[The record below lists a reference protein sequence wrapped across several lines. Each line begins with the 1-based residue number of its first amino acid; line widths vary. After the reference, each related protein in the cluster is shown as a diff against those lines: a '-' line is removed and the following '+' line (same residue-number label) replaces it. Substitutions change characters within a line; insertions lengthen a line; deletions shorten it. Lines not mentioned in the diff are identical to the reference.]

1 MTMNIPSEQRR
12 TSRPSETALLAG
24 IFRATADCIAA
35 VRAQEEARTEALA
48 GAVDAIRAALTARVQ
63 EGSADVSPDNPVL
76 DDDGD
81 MLRLVAAI
89 MNAPDIRPGNRVT

>member
-12 TSRPSETALLAG
+12 TSRPSETAVLAG

-48 GAVDAIRAALTARVQ
+48 GAVDAIRAALAGGVD

-76 DDDGD
+76 DDEGD
-81 MLRLVAAI
+81 VLRLVAAI
-89 MNAPDIRPGNRVT
+89 MNAPDTCPGYRAS